1 MANAAW
7 YVVGDMTGWTPT
19 PSASITPMTE
29 NSGTY
34 VSEFVIDGKKYFC
47 IADGDGSSWDDFH
60 ANHRYALADQEIT
73 LDENYTLVKG
83 NNSLNITGD
92 GSTYRFTFVESTKT
106 LTITKVDFATIS
118 SIVIAGQYI
127 NGWDWTGDDKITLT
141 RVGESNVYTADFP
154 CTAETGFG
162 FQVNNIWMGYNEV
175 GAENITA
182 PTGWI
187 TNAEDNFV
195 LKHNLPTH
203 YDTYTVTAT
212 WTPNSKP
219 NSGWTIEIAGKTKD
233 LKLQFASSEADW
245 FKDNAW
251 VRVEAWKN
259 GGTHY
264 LYDVEKPTDLKC
276 TVSVPDNVDYWQL
289 VRGSGETTWNTA
301 GETEYKNAEDYIFTF
316 SSISD
321 GYTPTS
327 SIIFKNMSIIGN
339 LTGDGSFTIG
349 QEVEMTKVSPDISWA
364 FEVGAK
370 INIYFSLEP
379 TAEYHSYRF
388 DDWDWTPLPGQDKV
402 DGVTEGWVTLTVD
415 QDIHDAVAAKGFR
428 IHGHG
433 IYVKK
438 VTKGEN
444 AETGDVLWTGKHY
457 VSWHAINNS
466 ATREWGNP
474 DTYILTVDHFSAAAQ
489 AYEYKAI
496 ANHKYGVYELP
507 GSASNNSYTFNEAGD
522 FELTFSVNKYSHS
535 LVLEAKKWVSA
546 GASGYATFSSKHSL
560 DFTGLA
566 IKAYRA
572 ELNEGKVV
580 LKQVKKIPNNTGVML
595 SGTGNVSVLVSDVGT
610 GDFGGGVTN
619 LFKATDGKSDIAGSD
634 TDPYNYVFSTSPKL
648 GFYRLATALD
658 KEKVKV
664 GGAYLHS
671 DTELAAEVGSSRVGW
686 IIDGEETTGINTV
699 EQTQP
704 TVENKVVYNLN
715 GQRVMNPAKGLYIVN
730 GKKVIIK

>member
-1 MANAAW
+1 MKKLLFTLLILFGAIAQVSADENKTFLLTFKTDEVKAAW
-7 YVVGDMTGWTPT
+7 MTTPGWTRIWAFQTGYEGSWYSLTDSNSDGIYEVSIPNNCDKWLLVCGTGKT
-19 PSASITPMTE
+19 PNWDNKSIQSGNIDYASDEFYFRINNTLV
-29 NSGTY
+29 GTY
-34 VSEFVIDGKKYFC
+34 NIDINNGGVTKLITSPK
-47 IADGDGSSWDDFH
+47 S
-60 ANHRYALADQEIT
+60 LAF
-73 LDENYTLVKG
+73 N
-83 NNSLNITGD
+83 
-92 GSTYRFTFVESTKT
+92 
-106 LTITKVDFATIS
+106 
-118 SIVIAGQYI
+118 
-127 NGWDWTGDDKITLT
+127 
-141 RVGESNVYTADFP
+141 
-154 CTAETGFG
+154 
-162 FQVNNIWMGYNEV
+162 
-175 GAENITA
+175 
-182 PTGWI
+182 
-187 TNAEDNFV
+187 
-195 LKHNLPTH
+195 
-203 YDTYTVTAT
+203 
-212 WTPNSKP
+212 
-219 NSGWTIEIAGKTKD
+219 
-233 LKLQFASSEADW
+233 FASEDADW
-245 FKDNAW
+245 FKDNAR

-301 GETEYKNAEDYIFTF
+301 GKTEYKNAEDYIFTF

-388 DDWDWTPLPGQDKV
+388 DDWDWTPLPGQNKV

-507 GSASNNSYTFNEAGD
+507 SSGNNNYTFNEAGD

-619 LFKATDGKSDIAGSD
+619 LFKATDGTSDIAGSD

>member
-1 MANAAW
+1 MKKLILTLLVLLGAVLQVNADKTLKITFKDGVKSTWMPA
-7 YVVGDMTGWTPT
+7 TGWCGIWAFKSGEDGSWYDLTDENDDGTYEASIPDAADTWTLAYGHDDRKWDNKTAQTGDIAYGTISGFTFKIESTDNGITLGSGITKIISSPKDFKFNFATGSEWTKDGDWIGVWAWKDGEDGVWYNPGTPT
-19 PSASITPMTE
+19 
-29 NSGTY
+29 
-34 VSEFVIDGKKYFC
+34 DG
-47 IADGDGSSWDDFH
+47 I
-60 ANHRYALADQEIT
+60 
-73 LDENYTLVKG
+73 
-83 NNSLNITGD
+83 
-92 GSTYRFTFVESTKT
+92 
-106 LTITKVDFATIS
+106 
-118 SIVIAGQYI
+118 
-127 NGWDWTGDDKITLT
+127 
-141 RVGESNVYTADFP
+141 
-154 CTAETGFG
+154 
-162 FQVNNIWMGYNEV
+162 
-175 GAENITA
+175 
-182 PTGWI
+182 
-187 TNAEDNFV
+187 
-195 LKHNLPTH
+195 
-203 YDTYTVTAT
+203 YTVSI
-212 WTPNSKP
+212 P
-219 NSGWTIEIAGKTKD
+219 
-233 LKLQFASSEADW
+233 
-245 FKDNAW
+245 
-251 VRVEAWKN
+251 
-259 GGTHY
+259 
-264 LYDVEKPTDLKC
+264 DVA
-276 TVSVPDNVDYWQL
+276 DYWML
-289 VRGSGETTWNTA
+289 VRGSGTYNEETNWANKHNQSAAIPYINGNDYLSTFTA
-301 GETEYKNAEDYIFTF
+301 IANDH
-316 SSISD
+316 
-321 GYTPTS
+321 TPTTS
-327 SIIFKNMSIIGN
+327 VIFHSMSIIGN

-457 VSWHAINNS
+457 VSWHAIDNS

-496 ANHKYGVYELP
+496 ANHKYGIYELP
-507 GSASNNSYTFNEAGD
+507 SSGNNDYTFNEAGD

-580 LKQVKKIPNNTGVML
+580 LKQVKKIPDNTGVML

-634 TDPYNYVFSTSPKL
+634 VDPYNYVFSTSPAM
-648 GFYRLATALD
+648 GFYKLATALD